1 MTTADEGRSRAEIE
15 RYARQIGLV
24 NLSPEHLDEFA
35 RAEAYMRGYRV
46 QFPRDLTYADEP
58 AAIFRASDEVR

>member
-1 MTTADEGRSRAEIE
+1 MTKADEGRPRADIE

-24 NLSPEHLDEFA
+24 NFSPEQLDEFA

-46 QFPRDLTYADEP
+46 QFPRELTYTDEP